1 MPMSSCLTPGADHAR
16 QADLGSMSV
25 EPVTGKAEQLVLLQ
39 AVTFDSSCCPRM
51 LPQVLEHVAK
61 IARINLICYD
71 WLAEGRCH
79 PKAKSWTLLCICC
92 DPWRAKQSSL
102 CCCRLWQSVPAHKHY
117 KNFMTQILV
126 VSEAS
131 VVAHAGQHR
140 TAGVAD
146 AGGGSRQL
154 LFASVYETFCKY
166 CKGFYDN
173 NPYCFRLKS
182 SSSIILRSRSLS
194 RSKSSSEE
202 SYFGS

>member
-1 MPMSSCLTPGADHAR
+1 MVS
-16 QADLGSMSV
+16 
-25 EPVTGKAEQLVLLQ
+25 
-39 AVTFDSSCCPRM
+39 DSEFVFRVQCP
-51 LPQVLEHVAK
+51 
-61 IARINLICYD
+61 
-71 WLAEGRCH
+71 
-79 PKAKSWTLLCICC
+79 
-92 DPWRAKQSSL
+92 
-102 CCCRLWQSVPAHKHY
+102 
-117 KNFMTQILV
+117 
-126 VSEAS
+126 EAS

-182 SSSIILRSRSLS
+182 SLSIILRSRSLS

-202 SYFGS
+202 SYSGSNHGSESDESVPQVA